1 MWHVDFTADGWDTL
15 TLCEE
20 SRCGADSINAG
31 VMDDFILHSGI
42 LRGITLNFEFF
53 NLCNIKTC

>member
-1 MWHVDFTADGWDTL
+1 MWHVDFTADGWDTI

-20 SRCGADSINAG
+20 SRRGANSINAV

-53 NLCNIKTC
+53 QHM